1 MLLVEDSQEKSG
13 GNQEEEI
20 AKLNS
25 MVKKLRKRYKAA
37 KLEIE
42 DCTKEFA
49 TQKQELLDIVRF
61 QEKDMKFSDK
71 LIEIMLSK
79 SELYKLR

>member
-49 TQKQELLDIVRF
+49 TQK
-61 QEKDMKFSDK
+61 
-71 LIEIMLSK
+71 
-79 SELYKLR
+79 